1 MIAHL
6 DLKDKLRVLV
16 DVSDMTQTLQHEAQ
30 TWSTRDRGLLPT
42 SFAPKCAAHAHKS
55 CTRVVLSSVLVFI
68 AYDVDE
74 LIGAPIENT
83 IDSLNAQLAE
93 DYCFLSNPDLDSTST
108 QLND

>member
-1 MIAHL
+1 M
-6 DLKDKLRVLV
+6 LV
-16 DVSDMTQTLQHEAQ
+16 I
-30 TWSTRDRGLLPT
+30 
-42 SFAPKCAAHAHKS
+42 
-55 CTRVVLSSVLVFI
+55 I

-93 DYCFLSNPDLDSTST
+93 DYCYLSNRDLDSTST